1 MRYLMED
8 SATSFKEMKIS
19 GAAKMLECLKAAGA
33 TRIDPDSRKQHL
45 IKKTSLKSQLLS
57 FHGARR
63 ERGGGRREKELRE
76 IE

>member
-1 MRYLMED
+1 
-8 SATSFKEMKIS
+8 
-19 GAAKMLECLKAAGA
+19 MLECLKAAGA